1 MKKTVTIGFKTVL
14 FLTLILSVSG
24 AKEDVK
30 PKNPQRYDKIQI
42 IEMASKQRMLSQAIA
57 KDYFYIGKKIGT
69 SKAKKQ
75 MVKSLKE
82 FADTQQKL
90 SLSIKD
96 EEIKNLLA
104 FVEMSNED
112 LVKTLKNKF
121 NLDDAQLVLD
131 FSETL
136 LEGNQYIIESI
147 KESIDKK
154 EQISKEKSILIERA
168 TNQRV
173 LAQRIAKYYISYQ
186 SGIKDKNT
194 IHQMQ
199 TAVKE
204 FDKIHKMLMSNEIN
218 TDVINKKLHQIDRL
232 WRIVYKFYLNIEK
245 GRLPYIVFVTT
256 NDITKKMNDV
266 TQMYLDL
273 DKR

>member
-1 MKKTVTIGFKTVL
+1 MRKTVTLSLKIIL
-14 FLTLILSVSG
+14 FLPLIVSIG
-24 AKEDVK
+24 WAKDDIK
-30 PKNPQRYDKIQI
+30 PDITQEYNKIQI
-42 IEMASKQRMLSQAIA
+42 IEMASKQRMLSQTIA
-57 KDYFYIGKKIGT
+57 KNYFYIGKKIGT

-75 MVKSLKE
+75 MRESLKE
-82 FADTQQKL
+82 FAETQKRL

-96 EEIKNLLA
+96 EEIQNLLA
-104 FVEMSNED
+104 FVQMSNDDFIE
-112 LVKTLKNKF
+112 TLKNKF

-154 EQISKEKSILIERA
+154 EQISKEKSILIEQ
-168 TNQRV
+168 TINQRV

-194 IHQMQ
+194 IYQMQ
-199 TAVKE
+199 TAVNK
-204 FDKIHKMLMSNEIN
+204 FNTIHKILMNNEIN
-218 TDVINKKLHQIDRL
+218 SDVINKKLHQIDRL

-266 TQMYLDL
+266 TQMYLNL

>member
-1 MKKTVTIGFKTVL
+1 MKKTVTAGLKTVL
-14 FLTLILSVSG
+14 FLTLILSVSW

-30 PKNPQRYDKIQI
+30 PNNSKQYNKIEI
-42 IEMASKQRMLSQAIA
+42 IEMASKQRMLSQTIA
-57 KDYFYIGKKIGT
+57 KDYFYIGKNIGI
-69 SKAKKQ
+69 SKAKRQ
-75 MVKSLKE
+75 MAKSLKE
-82 FADTQQKL
+82 FANTQQKL
-90 SLSIKD
+90 SSSIED

-112 LVKTLKNKF
+112 FMKTLKNKF

-154 EQISKEKSILIERA
+154 EQVSKEKSILIERA

-194 IHQMQ
+194 IEQMKQ
-199 TAVKE
+199 AVKD
-204 FDKIHKMLMSNEIN
+204 FATIHKALMGSKQNTPQINRKLAEI
-218 TDVINKKLHQIDRL
+218 DKL
-232 WRIVYKFYLNIEK
+232 WKIVHRFIIILKRVVYL
-245 GRLPYIVFVTT
+245 L
-256 NDITKKMNDV
+256 
-266 TQMYLDL
+266 
-273 DKR
+273 

>member
-1 MKKTVTIGFKTVL
+1 MKTTVTVGFKIVL
-14 FLTLILSVSG
+14 LLTFTLSPSWT
-24 AKEDVK
+24 KEDIK
-30 PKNPQRYDKIQI
+30 PTTPKQYNKIEI
-42 IEMASKQRMLSQAIA
+42 IEMASKQRMLSQTIA

-69 SKAKKQ
+69 SKAKQQ
-75 MVKSLKE
+75 MKNSLKE
-82 FADTQQKL
+82 FADIQKKL
-90 SLSIKD
+90 SFSIKN
-96 EEIKNLLA
+96 EEVKNLLA

-112 LVKTLKNKF
+112 FVNTLKTKF
-121 NLDDAQLVLD
+121 NLDDGQLVID

-147 KESIDKK
+147 KESIDKDK
-154 EQISKEKSILIERA
+154 HQKSLLIERA

-204 FDKIHKMLMSNEIN
+204 FHEVHKMLINNSTN
-218 TDVINKKLHQIDRL
+218 TDLINKKLHQIDRL

-256 NDITKKMNDV
+256 NDITKKMSGIS
-266 TQMYLDL
+266 QMYLDL
-273 DKR
+273 NK

>member
-1 MKKTVTIGFKTVL
+1 MKKTVTAGLKTVL
-14 FLTLILSVSG
+14 FLTLILSVSW

-30 PKNPQRYDKIQI
+30 PNNSKQYNKIEI
-42 IEMASKQRMLSQAIA
+42 IEMASKQRMLSQTIA
-57 KDYFYIGKKIGT
+57 KDYFYIGKNIGI
-69 SKAKKQ
+69 SKAKRQ
-75 MVKSLKE
+75 MAKSLKE

-90 SLSIKD
+90 SSSIED

-112 LVKTLKNKF
+112 FMKTLKNKF

-154 EQISKEKSILIERA
+154 EQVSKEKSILIERA

-204 FDKIHKMLMSNEIN
+204 FNKVHKMLISNKIN
-218 TDVINKKLHQIDRL
+218 TDLINKKLHQIDRL

-256 NDITKKMNDV
+256 NDITKKMSDV

-273 DKR
+273 NKQ

>member
-1 MKKTVTIGFKTVL
+1 MKKTVIIGFKTVL

>member
-1 MKKTVTIGFKTVL
+1 MKKTVTAGLKTVL
-14 FLTLILSVSG
+14 FLTLILSVSW

-30 PKNPQRYDKIQI
+30 PNNSKQYNKIEI
-42 IEMASKQRMLSQAIA
+42 IEMASKQRMLSQTIA
-57 KDYFYIGKKIGT
+57 KDYFYIGKNIGI
-69 SKAKKQ
+69 SKAKRQ
-75 MVKSLKE
+75 MAKSLKE

-90 SLSIKD
+90 SSSIED

-112 LVKTLKNKF
+112 FIKTLKNKF

-154 EQISKEKSILIERA
+154 EQVSKEKSILIERA

-204 FDKIHKMLMSNEIN
+204 FNKVHKMLISNKIN
-218 TDVINKKLHQIDRL
+218 TDLINKKLHQIDRL

-256 NDITKKMNDV
+256 NDITKKMSDV

-273 DKR
+273 NKQ

>member
-1 MKKTVTIGFKTVL
+1 MKRTVTVGFKAVL
-14 FLTLILSVSG
+14 FLTLILSSSG

-30 PKNPQRYDKIQI
+30 PDTPQQYNKIQI
-42 IEMASKQRMLSQAIA
+42 IEMASKQRMLSQTIA
-57 KDYFYIGKKIGT
+57 KNYFYIGKEIGT
-69 SKAKKQ
+69 SKAKRQ
-75 MVKSLKE
+75 MKESLKE
-82 FADTQQKL
+82 FADIQKKL
-90 SLSIKD
+90 SVSIKD

-112 LVKTLKNKF
+112 FISTLKNKF

-136 LEGNQYIIESI
+136 LEGNQYIIESV

-154 EQISKEKSILIERA
+154 EQISMRKSILIEQA

-186 SGIKDKNT
+186 SGIKDNNT
-194 IHQMQ
+194 IYQMQ
-199 TAVKE
+199 TAVKK
-204 FDKIHKMLMSNEIN
+204 FDKIHKMLISNENN
-218 TDVINKKLHQIDRL
+218 TDLINKKLHQIDRL
-232 WRIVYKFYLNIEK
+232 WKIVYKFYLNIEK

-256 NDITKKMNDV
+256 NDITKKMSAV
-266 TQMYLDL
+266 SQMYLDL
-273 DKR
+273 NK

>member
-1 MKKTVTIGFKTVL
+1 MKKTVTAGLKTVL
-14 FLTLILSVSG
+14 FLTLILSVSW

-30 PKNPQRYDKIQI
+30 PNNSKQYNKIEI
-42 IEMASKQRMLSQAIA
+42 IEMASKQRMLSQTIA
-57 KDYFYIGKKIGT
+57 KDYFYIGKNIGI
-69 SKAKKQ
+69 SKAKRQ
-75 MVKSLKE
+75 MAKSLKE
-82 FADTQQKL
+82 FANTQQKL
-90 SLSIKD
+90 SSSIED

-112 LVKTLKNKF
+112 FMKTLKNKF

-154 EQISKEKSILIERA
+154 EQVSKEKSILIERA

-204 FDKIHKMLMSNEIN
+204 FNKVHKMLISNKIN
-218 TDVINKKLHQIDRL
+218 TDLINKKLHQIDRL

-256 NDITKKMNDV
+256 NDITKKMSDV

-273 DKR
+273 NKQ